1 MSHGFTGKGITMKQP
16 TQCERI
22 LNYMTTHGRISDSIA
37 RDQFGCH
44 RLASRICDLGKQGY
58 RIDRE
63 DKTVVNRYG
72 QKVQI
77 REYWLA

>member
-1 MSHGFTGKGITMKQP
+1 MMKQP
-16 TQCERI
+16 TQCDRI
-22 LNYMTTHGRISDSIA
+22 LNYMTTHGRINDSIA

-44 RLASRICDLGKQGY
+44 RLAARISDLSKKGH

-63 DKTVVNRYG
+63 DKQSINRYG
-72 QKVQI
+72 KTVKY